1 MATFP
6 SLEPRT
12 RSLQY
17 GDFPQLVHENI
28 SGGDVRFLQGT
39 DRLTQ
44 RLSLGYEYLT
54 EAEMTLLNNHYQT
67 QQGSI
72 IPFDL
77 SSSVWAGYASGAP
90 VSSSD
95 YQWRYVGAFEIGIAA
110 PLRYN
115 VTIEL
120 ESVPI

>member
-1 MATFP
+1 MADFP
-6 SLEPRT
+6 SLEPAA
-12 RSLQY
+12 RSLVY
-17 GDFPQLVHENI
+17 GDYPQLTHEGL
-28 SGGDVRFLQGT
+28 SGGNIRFLQGT
-39 DRLTQ
+39 DRVSMRLT
-44 RLSLGYEYLT
+44 LGYDYITET
-54 EAEMTLLNNHYQT
+54 EAQQLLDHFNG

-77 SSSVWAGYASGAP
+77 STSVWAGYTTAP

-95 YQWRYVGAFEIGIAA
+95 YQWRYAGPFQIGESA

-115 VTIEL
+115 TSIEL